1 MALRGATVDEAGDD
15 AADRAGGRLYELTD
29 GVIDESEDDG
39 TDRSPV
45 VVCGAFIVRGV
56 GRRSEPPG
64 RSRLLLRLWRP
75 SSVREEETCARM
87 RGRDRP
93 PALMPRRVCGDT
105 VSAAGTVAEQLK
117 SEGGAIVC
125 LCSRRWPFAAPPC
138 SARELLLH
146 ACETER
152 VYSTHDVG
160 YS

>member
-1 MALRGATVDEAGDD
+1 MYELADSVVDEAG
-15 AADRAGGRLYELTD
+15 E
-29 GVIDESEDDG
+29 DG

-117 SEGGAIVC
+117 SEGGAFVC
-125 LCSRRWPFAAPPC
+125 LCSRRWPFRCAPVQRQGVTTPC
-138 SARELLLH
+138 MRN
-146 ACETER
+146 
-152 VYSTHDVG
+152 
-160 YS
+160 